1 MVSRRELKQEIE
13 TLKYQ
18 LQKAHEDLNKIKE
31 LKTAVNIL
39 KNENTSLTRTL
50 AELRS
55 VNTCL
60 SQTITSLTQLSSST
74 TTMGM
79 SDAKQ
84 LQG

>member
-18 LQKAHEDLNKIKE
+18 LQKAHEDLKKIKE
-31 LKTAVNIL
+31 LKKCEYLEEREYFIDQDISRV
-39 KNENTSLTRTL
+39 
-50 AELRS
+50 RS